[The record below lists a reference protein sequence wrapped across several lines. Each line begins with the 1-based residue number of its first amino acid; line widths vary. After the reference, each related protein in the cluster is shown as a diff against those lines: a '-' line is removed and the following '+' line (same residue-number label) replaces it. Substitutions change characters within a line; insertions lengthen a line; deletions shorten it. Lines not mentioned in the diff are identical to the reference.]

1 MFHPL
6 VEKINEM
13 KDLDIE
19 NKISELQKKYFI
31 ASKIGNYDL
40 CHQIVS
46 ILEEYN
52 QEKTQRLLEKQKIPL
67 KNQNKDLDDL
77 INVN

>member
-1 MFHPL
+1 MLHPL
-6 VEKINEM
+6 IEKISEM

-31 ASKIGNYDL
+31 ASKIGNSDL
-40 CHQIVS
+40 CYQIVS

-52 QEKTQRLLEKQKIPL
+52 LEKTQRLLEKQKISL
-67 KNQNKDLDDL
+67 KNQEKNLDDL
-77 INVN
+77 INID